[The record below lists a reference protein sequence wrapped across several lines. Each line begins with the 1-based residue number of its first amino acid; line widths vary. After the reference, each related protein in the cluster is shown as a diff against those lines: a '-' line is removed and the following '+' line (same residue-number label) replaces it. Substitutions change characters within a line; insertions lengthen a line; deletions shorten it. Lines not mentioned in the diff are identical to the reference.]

1 LWKLPAKLLFIQ
13 NSYNLGVLDESLKSL
28 PVLLRSIEAH
38 QRLLFSIGVAIVAF
52 FAQPAWIHVQTR
64 LVVAWD
70 IGTVCFLALIWAIII
85 TASPEQTNQSAT
97 REDQSRTAIL
107 ILVLMADTVS
117 LGAVGLNTH
126 GVPKVDMVGHLI
138 VSIVAI
144 VCSWLLVHTMFT
156 LHYAHHYYRSG
167 LLKVSA
173 DPDEA
178 GGLDFP
184 GKDPPNYLDFAYFS
198 FVIGM
203 TSQVSDVQISSPSIR
218 RLALIH
224 GVLSFAFNTVIL
236 ALSVNIL
243 AGLA

>member
-1 LWKLPAKLLFIQ
+1 
-13 NSYNLGVLDESLKSL
+13 VKSL
-28 PVLLRSIEAH
+28 PILIRSIEAH
-38 QRLLFSIGVAIVAF
+38 QRLLFSIGIALASF
-52 FAQPAWIHVQTR
+52 FAQPGWVHVQTR
-64 LVVAWD
+64 LVIAWD
-70 IGTVCFLALIWAIII
+70 LGTVSFLALIWAIII
-85 TASPEQTNQSAT
+85 TASPEQTNQNAT

-107 ILVLMADTVS
+107 TLVLMADTVS

-144 VCSWLLVHTMFT
+144 ICSWLLVHTMFT
-156 LHYAHHYYRSG
+156 LHYAHHYYRAG
-167 LLKVSA
+167 LLNTDA
-173 DPDEA
+173 EPDEA

-184 GKDPPNYLDFAYFS
+184 GKEPPDYLDFAYFS

-203 TSQVSDVQISSPSIR
+203 TSQVSDVQITSPAMR

-243 AGLA
+243 AGLV

>member
-1 LWKLPAKLLFIQ
+1 M
-13 NSYNLGVLDESLKSL
+13 KSL
-28 PVLLRSIEAH
+28 PILLRSLEAR
-38 QRLLFSIGVAIVAF
+38 QRLLLSLGVAGVAF
-52 FAQPAWIHVQTR
+52 FVQPLWVHVQTR
-64 LVVAWD
+64 LVIAWD
-70 IGTVCFLALIWAIII
+70 LGTICFLALTWAIIS

-97 REDQSRTAIL
+97 DQDQSGAALLT
-107 ILVLMADTVS
+107 LVFIADTAS
-117 LGAVGLNTH
+117 LGAVGLNMH

-138 VSIVAI
+138 VSIIAI
-144 VCSWLLVHTMFT
+144 ICSWLLVHTMFT
-156 LHYAHHYYRSG
+156 MHYAHRYYRAG
-167 LLKVSA
+167 LLNKSD

-184 GKDPPNYLDFAYFS
+184 GDEPPHYLDFAYFS

-203 TSQVSDVQISSPSIR
+203 TSQVSDVQITSPAMR

-243 AGLA
+243 AGLV

>member
-1 LWKLPAKLLFIQ
+1 
-13 NSYNLGVLDESLKSL
+13 LKSL
-28 PVLLRSIEAH
+28 PVLLKSLEAH
-38 QRLLFSIGVAIVAF
+38 QRLLFSIGIALAVF
-52 FAQPAWIHVQTR
+52 FAQPGWIHLQTR

-70 IGTVCFLALIWAIII
+70 LGTISFLALIWAVIN
-85 TASPEQTNQSAT
+85 TASPEQTNRNAT
-97 REDQSRTAIL
+97 REDQSRNAIL

-138 VSIVAI
+138 VSIIAI
-144 VCSWLLVHTMFT
+144 ICSWLLVHTMFT
-156 LHYAHHYYRSG
+156 LHYAHHYYRAG
-167 LLKVSA
+167 LLNTDA
-173 DPDEA
+173 EPDEA

-198 FVIGM
+198 FVVGM
-203 TSQVSDVQISSPSIR
+203 TSQVSDVQITSPAMR
-218 RLALIH
+218 RIALIH

-243 AGLA
+243 AGLV

>member
-1 LWKLPAKLLFIQ
+1 M
-13 NSYNLGVLDESLKSL
+13 KSL
-28 PVLLRSIEAH
+28 PVLLRSLEAH
-38 QRLLFSIGVAIVAF
+38 QRLLFSIGIALAAF
-52 FAQPAWIHVQTR
+52 FAQPGWIHLQTR

-70 IGTVCFLALIWAIII
+70 LGTICFLALTWAIIS

-97 REDQSRTAIL
+97 EQDQSGAAIL
-107 ILVLMADTVS
+107 TLVLIADIAS

-126 GVPKVDMVGHLI
+126 GVPKVGIVVHLI

-144 VCSWLLVHTMFT
+144 ICSWLLAHTMFT
-156 LHYAHHYYRSG
+156 LHYAHRYYRAG
-167 LLKVSA
+167 LLKVTA

-184 GKDPPNYLDFAYFS
+184 GKDPPDYLDFAYFS

-203 TSQVSDVQISSPSIR
+203 TSQVSDVQITSPSMR

-224 GVLSFAFNTVIL
+224 GILSFAFNTVIL

-243 AGLA
+243 AGLV

>member
-1 LWKLPAKLLFIQ
+1 
-13 NSYNLGVLDESLKSL
+13 VKSL
-28 PVLLRSIEAH
+28 PVLLKSLEAH
-38 QRLLFSIGVAIVAF
+38 QRLLFSIGIVVTAF
-52 FAQPAWIHVQTR
+52 FAQPGWIHLQTR

-70 IGTVCFLALIWAIII
+70 LGTICFLALTWAIII

-97 REDQSRTAIL
+97 EQDQSGAAIL
-107 ILVLMADTVS
+107 TLVLIADVAS

-144 VCSWLLVHTMFT
+144 ICSWLLAHTMFT
-156 LHYAHHYYRSG
+156 LHYAHRYYRAG
-167 LLKVSA
+167 LLNVTA

-184 GKDPPNYLDFAYFS
+184 GKGPPDYLDFAYFS

-203 TSQVSDVQISSPSIR
+203 TSQVSDVQITSPSMR

-224 GVLSFAFNTVIL
+224 GILSFGFNTVIL

-243 AGLA
+243 AGLV